1 MDMALDV
8 TGENR
13 PALTELIDALRRT
26 VQREQGPE
34 ETAAAVCVDLEPYLG
49 RLDLL
54 TAEQQEPNPRDYVQH
69 VLHVEGDGSFS
80 VVALVWLPQQR
91 TPIHDHVSW
100 CVVGVHIG
108 EETEIRYD
116 VHADAAE
123 RYLTEEETSV
133 NHHRSVC
140 AVTPPGD
147 IHQVLNTGTEK
158 AISIHVY
165 GADIARLGS
174 SIRRRYTMP
183 VRESAR

>member
-1 MDMALDV
+1 MLNV
-8 TGENR
+8 TGEAT
-13 PALTELIDALRRT
+13 PALTELIEAVRRT
-26 VQREQGPE
+26 VQRELLPE

-49 RLDLL
+49 SVDLL
-54 TAEQQEPNPRDYVQH
+54 TEPQQASDPRDYVQH

-116 VHADAAE
+116 VHADADE

-133 NHHRSVC
+133 NRHRSVC

-147 IHQVLNTGTEK
+147 IHQVLNSGSEK

-165 GADIARLGS
+165 GADIGRLGS
-174 SIRRRYTMP
+174 SIRRRYP
-183 VRESAR
+183 LPIRQSAR